1 MWRSWVL
8 TFQQNAL
15 WILQYALEARG
26 ETVRG
31 LTWSEV
37 ARRHFD
43 GMFYANGKG
52 LDVLCCYISATKT
65 TEGLVRNIGALP
77 HMDPWL
83 CPFGALADALVAMFH
98 PPGGDSSEPVFDFA
112 PVFKP
117 NDVEL
122 AAAGVQPRHF
132 REAGNTYGF
141 RRWYRV
147 LVVPSA
153 TEGPLKAMSY
163 EYHNSHLQAVM
174 MAAGFP
180 DWAAKTHLGRK
191 AAAQKA
197 KERGVADGDNRDH
210 GRWNVGIGGGAY
222 DGPIPNLRVLLAL
235 SGHPID
241 CVTPTTSW
249 FAVPVPLVLQNT
261 ICTWLEAEENALATR
276 MTADANA
283 VDSALS
289 DFLDIIRMMR
299 SVFFQSW
306 AARIVTASVPA
317 DGAILAHPLFAN
329 QEFENYCTL
338 MRSALEAAGDVAT
351 SAVDQVLPQLSVAVK
366 AAVEAVA
373 AGSAADSLDLERS
386 LSLQMDYNVERLEKH
401 TAAGFEDL
409 K

>member
-1 MWRSWVL
+1 M
-8 TFQQNAL
+8 
-15 WILQYALEARG
+15 
-26 ETVRG
+26 
-31 LTWSEV
+31 
-37 ARRHFD
+37 
-43 GMFYANGKG
+43 
-52 LDVLCCYISATKT
+52 
-65 TEGLVRNIGALP
+65 
-77 HMDPWL
+77 
-83 CPFGALADALVAMFH
+83 
-98 PPGGDSSEPVFDFA
+98 
-112 PVFKP
+112 
-117 NDVEL
+117 
-122 AAAGVQPRHF
+122 
-132 REAGNTYGF
+132 
-141 RRWYRV
+141 

-241 CVTPTTSW
+241 CVTPTTSR

-351 SAVDQVLPQLSVAVK
+351 SAVNQVLPQLSVAVK
-366 AAVEAVA
+366 AAVGAVA
-373 AGSAADSLDLERS
+373 AASAADSLDLERS